1 MAALHLAVSARRPV
15 PVTLGSPRFQSVE
28 LDSCRVNLVDFP
40 SALRLAPH
48 IHERPIVAVTLGG
61 AFGIAFH
68 ARTMHTRRGWVH
80 VEPATER
87 HGNRFVRGGARVIA
101 LEVDAL
107 GARDLVEPCSR
118 LLDTPLSAPSPDAE
132 LAARR
137 LAREITRPDDLSPLA
152 MDGLVLQ
159 LLAAA
164 GRLYA
169 AEAERRRPPHWLL
182 RARDALHEGFAR
194 PVRVR
199 DVAREVDVHP
209 MRLVRAFEAH
219 FGVPPSTY
227 LRRVRVEW
235 ATAQLAATDEPLAA
249 IAARA
254 GYADQSHFTRDV
266 RRGTGLTPL
275 QYRRSKRR

>member
-1 MAALHLAVSARRPV
+1 MAAVHGAAPVRRPV

-28 LDSCRVNLVDFP
+28 LECCRVNLVDFP
-40 SALRLAPH
+40 STLRLAPH

-61 AFGIAFH
+61 AFDISFR
-68 ARTMHTRRGWVH
+68 ARTMSTQRGWVH

-87 HGNRFVRGGARVIA
+87 HGNAFVRHGARVLA
-101 LEVDAL
+101 LEVNSE
-107 GARDLVEPCSR
+107 GARDLLEPCLR
-118 LLDTPLSAPSPDAE
+118 LLDTPLSASSPAAE
-132 LAARR
+132 VAAQR
-137 LAREITRPDDLSPLA
+137 LAREIAEPDDLSPVA
-152 MDGLVLQ
+152 MEGLLLQ

-164 GRLYA
+164 GRLYTVQI
-169 AEAERRRPPHWLL
+169 ERARPPQWLL
-182 RARDALHEGFAR
+182 RARDMLHEGFAQS
-194 PVRVR
+194 VRVR
-199 DVAREVDVHP
+199 DVARAMDVHP
-209 MRLVRAFEAH
+209 MQLVRAFEAH

-227 LRRVRVEW
+227 LRRRRLEW
-235 ATAQLAATDEPLAA
+235 ATAQLAGTDEPLAA